1 MFKCEEGVA
10 MKNGRHTGIELFRI
24 IMMFGI
30 CMIHAC
36 RQGHY
41 ARADAFTAILCA
53 SVVGFVFMSGYF
65 GVSFKLSKVVRLY
78 SLCVLYCCLVPIIGW
93 NFKDGYI
100 KAVLDAWGATWRF
113 WFLHAY
119 IILMAISGLLNK
131 SLNVCSNKE
140 VVYNA
145 LPILFVV
152 FIWGWL
158 SCFSSLSLIIP
169 LPAGMTGASFLT
181 MLGIYVA
188 SRLLRFYEIEK
199 KVSVQKLLV
208 GLFITLGIYILTGK
222 KCEPYMC
229 PLAFMLVAILFYLFY
244 RIKLRG
250 VIAKL
255 VLFVSPSMF
264 GIYILNA
271 MLFLPGMDCKVYGL
285 LNAVRDPLIS
295 SGFDWYLA
303 CLIAAIV
310 AFSLSLL
317 VDITRRMLLS
327 MLSSVNTKLDQSLN
341 SFYDKIVERI
351 VIFLS

>member
-1 MFKCEEGVA
+1 
-10 MKNGRHTGIELFRI
+10 
-24 IMMFGI
+24 
-30 CMIHAC
+30 
-36 RQGHY
+36 
-41 ARADAFTAILCA
+41 
-53 SVVGFVFMSGYF
+53 
-65 GVSFKLSKVVRLY
+65 
-78 SLCVLYCCLVPIIGW
+78 
-93 NFKDGYI
+93 
-100 KAVLDAWGATWRF
+100 
-113 WFLHAY
+113 
-119 IILMAISGLLNK
+119 
-131 SLNVCSNKE
+131 
-140 VVYNA
+140 
-145 LPILFVV
+145 LFVV